1 MIEAIGDTTVG
12 DQWVFHQQRNGEY
25 HALTMGEASGVGD
38 TTGNIPDETV
48 VHGECLQ
55 VDTVVS

>member
-1 MIEAIGDTTVG
+1 MRLSEIQLSGISGLN
-12 DQWVFHQQRNGEY
+12 QQRNGEY
-25 HALTMGEASGVGD
+25 HAAMGDASVVGD

-55 VDTVVS
+55 LDTVVC

>member
-1 MIEAIGDTTVG
+1 MRLLEIQLSGISGLK
-12 DQWVFHQQRNGEY
+12 QQRNGEY